1 MLRYSILVRVRLDAH
16 AHLQLRNKALQ
27 RENGL
32 SGVESSS
39 LLTTVEARPDQQLQE
54 ILFRSILSRAIKIVH
69 TLRQDCG

>member
-1 MLRYSILVRVRLDAH
+1 MLRYSILVRVQLDAH

-39 LLTTVEARPDQQLQE
+39 LFTTVEAHPDQQLQE